1 MPYHVAMYWQLQ
13 LFALFAAVAAILT
26 VGYFLD
32 LMMKTDSKDYL
43 GKFLR
48 KTVDKTPES
57 WLQLASGKFSE
68 GFDKIY
74 GGSSSNLELVIWLG
88 LVLSPLTLALTR
100 IPFVSG
106 ASKPEDLLI
115 IAMLGAFGYV
125 LIGYVTLV
133 VGNAG
138 AMIGIALWGR
148 YVNAI
153 GTLAVVF
160 IGIFIAIIFG
170 VIFGGIYGGTIG
182 GKFSIVTGVI
192 FGGIAGGII
201 IALAVKV
208 WRIPIHPL
216 KAMFWSVVFACI
228 FGLIAWDTGKAFVIE
243 IYTDPKVLAFVAF
256 NFFADGVSLL
266 ETRWVLCRGSSAS
279 LGMLASLVIF
289 DLVASAAIY
298 LVLPTIL
305 WPQILEI
312 GDAMLFRGN
321 RPWLRILFWTTFST
335 SFMFYLFVA
344 AALLVRPLTR
354 GLGLF
359 DMLSGQFDLQ
369 ANPVWCLAVAMAVVV
384 TVLFLAGG
392 IIQAA

>member
-32 LMMKTDSKDYL
+32 LMMKTDSKDCL

-125 LIGYVTLV
+125 LIGYATLV

-148 YVNAI
+148 
-153 GTLAVVF
+153 
-160 IGIFIAIIFG
+160 
-170 VIFGGIYGGTIG
+170 
-182 GKFSIVTGVI
+182 
-192 FGGIAGGII
+192 
-201 IALAVKV
+201 
-208 WRIPIHPL
+208 
-216 KAMFWSVVFACI
+216 
-228 FGLIAWDTGKAFVIE
+228 
-243 IYTDPKVLAFVAF
+243 
-256 NFFADGVSLL
+256 
-266 ETRWVLCRGSSAS
+266 
-279 LGMLASLVIF
+279 
-289 DLVASAAIY
+289 
-298 LVLPTIL
+298 
-305 WPQILEI
+305 
-312 GDAMLFRGN
+312 
-321 RPWLRILFWTTFST
+321 
-335 SFMFYLFVA
+335 
-344 AALLVRPLTR
+344 
-354 GLGLF
+354 
-359 DMLSGQFDLQ
+359 
-369 ANPVWCLAVAMAVVV
+369 
-384 TVLFLAGG
+384 
-392 IIQAA
+392 

>member
-32 LMMKTDSKDYL
+32 LMMKTDSKDCL

-125 LIGYVTLV
+125 LIGYATLV

-216 KAMFWSVVFACI
+216 KAMFWSVVFVCI

-256 NFFADGVSLL
+256 NFLLTEFPCWKPAGCSAGVLVQASECWPVSL
-266 ETRWVLCRGSSAS
+266 
-279 LGMLASLVIF
+279 
-289 DLVASAAIY
+289 Y
-298 LVLPTIL
+298 LT
-305 WPQILEI
+305 
-312 GDAMLFRGN
+312 
-321 RPWLRILFWTTFST
+321 
-335 SFMFYLFVA
+335 
-344 AALLVRPLTR
+344 
-354 GLGLF
+354 
-359 DMLSGQFDLQ
+359 
-369 ANPVWCLAVAMAVVV
+369 
-384 TVLFLAGG
+384 
-392 IIQAA
+392 